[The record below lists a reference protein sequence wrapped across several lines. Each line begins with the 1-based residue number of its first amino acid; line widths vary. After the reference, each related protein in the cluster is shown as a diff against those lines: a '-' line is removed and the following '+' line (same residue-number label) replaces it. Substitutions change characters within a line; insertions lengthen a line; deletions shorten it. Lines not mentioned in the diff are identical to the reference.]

1 MLNIFNAKEEVKEGP
16 LEKLYDFLNK
26 NICKLLIFTREWPKR
41 YFYCGSTDLQFE
53 GYGHPIDGICQKLE
67 SVH

>member
-1 MLNIFNAKEEVKEGP
+1 MLNIFNAKEEVNEGP
-16 LEKLYDFLNK
+16 LENLYDFLNK
-26 NICKLLIFTREWPKR
+26 NICKLLISTREWPKR

-53 GYGHPIDGICQKLE
+53 GYVRAMDRICQKLE